1 MCPYFA
7 HLRPPQ
13 RYFGGTVG
21 TTSEVLKTRQVL
33 GTCAT
38 ATTARQGPPTCRL
51 HSTHSRALPTRGAP
65 KVTHTTSAPRRGLAA
80 SAWPTSLAEP
90 KRLGRP
96 CRLRATSSELI
107 VASAP
112 PRECPVKMIC
122 RTRGYKIYIYIY
134 ISARCHLYHNHNRL
148 YHLCD
153 LHAELYMPH
162 TAYHPPKSTLSLS
175 LALASHPV
183 PSPRTPR
190 ASTAWSAARMES

>member
-1 MCPYFA
+1 M
-7 HLRPPQ
+7 
-13 RYFGGTVG
+13 
-21 TTSEVLKTRQVL
+21 
-33 GTCAT
+33 
-38 ATTARQGPPTCRL
+38 

-122 RTRGYKIYIYIY
+122 RTRGYLKSQKKIKEKKQLGDSTF
-134 ISARCHLYHNHNRL
+134 IS
-148 YHLCD
+148 
-153 LHAELYMPH
+153 
-162 TAYHPPKSTLSLS
+162 
-175 LALASHPV
+175 
-183 PSPRTPR
+183 
-190 ASTAWSAARMES
+190 